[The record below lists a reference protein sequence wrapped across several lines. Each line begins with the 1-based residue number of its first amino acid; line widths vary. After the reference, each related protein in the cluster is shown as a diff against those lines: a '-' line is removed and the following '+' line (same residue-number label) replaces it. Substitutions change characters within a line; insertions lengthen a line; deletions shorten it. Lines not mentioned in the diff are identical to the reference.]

1 MPHSAFVSELLF
13 GIEPFYILTYL
24 IAGTVAASG
33 IAWKF
38 IRMLQK
44 IDTRGKNHNKAF
56 CELARHADSET
67 QRLHPDRSQN
77 KIKPTIE
84 NILKE

>member
-1 MPHSAFVSELLF
+1 VTGLLF
-13 GIEPFYILTYL
+13 GVEPFYVLVYL
-24 IAGTVAASG
+24 IGGSVAAFG
-33 IAWKF
+33 VAWKF

-44 IDTRGKNHNKAF
+44 IDNRGKNHNKAF
-56 CELARHADSET
+56 CEMARHMDTET

-84 NILKE
+84 TILKED